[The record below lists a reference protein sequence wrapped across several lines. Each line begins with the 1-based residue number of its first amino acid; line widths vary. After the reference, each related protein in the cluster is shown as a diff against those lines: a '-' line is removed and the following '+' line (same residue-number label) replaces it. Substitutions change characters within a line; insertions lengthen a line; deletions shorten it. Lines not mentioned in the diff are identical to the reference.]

1 MRWQLSRAVLVPFL
15 VLVLGL
21 AACGGDA
28 EPVDESEETDPDP
41 SEEESTDD
49 EDADEDGA
57 ASGGPQVGGR
67 LVAAVPEDLDATD
80 PHRTSGETGPVWLS
94 LIFETLVF
102 VDKDATVVPGLAE
115 SWEVSDD
122 GTSYTFTLRE
132 GITFHNGR
140 ELTSEDVKWNYE
152 RIANPDTGAA
162 SAAVFAIVDTIE
174 TPDERTVVLQ
184 LSEPSGALLSDLALQ
199 GRVGIVAPE
208 SYSDA
213 GDIED
218 FIGTGPYVF
227 DSYTVNDRL
236 TLARNA
242 DYWKDPAFIEEIEV
256 RILPDGTSRVAALA
270 SGEVD
275 FAWNVPPQQAEAQ
288 AESGPF
294 SLQPFPQNRGNFFAI
309 NPDLEPFDDVR
320 VRQAMHLAVSREDIA
335 SVGWSGFAIPND
347 QPFEPTSFWWIDRD
361 TRTTADLDAARAL
374 MEEAGVENAEI
385 TILQWDALGSAQEA
399 QLVASAWEEIGIST
413 SIEIV
418 DIGTLVEAGTSG
430 DFGVLYLWVGLN
442 LDPNRPYAFW
452 EEGSA
457 RNPVVA
463 NFSTPELTELVVAG
477 RQETDQ
483 ERRREI
489 YAEALDIN
497 YAEGGTFYTVSP
509 QQFVGVGDR
518 VQGYEQGA
526 FYVSYEN
533 GGLPFA
539 WLED

>member
-102 VDKDATVVPGLAE
+102 VDQDATVVPGLAE

-162 SAAVFAIVDTIE
+162 SAAVFAIVDSIE

-242 DYWKDPAFIEEIEV
+242 DYWKEPAFIEESEV

-288 AESGPF
+288 AESAPF
-294 SLQPFPQNRGNFFAI
+294 SLQPFPQNRGNYFAI
-309 NPDLEPFDDVR
+309 NPNLEPFDDVR

-335 SVGWSGFAIPND
+335 NVGWSGFALPND

-374 MEEAGVENAEI
+374 MEEAGVESAEI

-463 NFSTPELTELVVAG
+463 NFSTPELTELVIAG